1 MVGPSGDAPAQ
12 PPAGAAAPAA
22 TNADNRE
29 GINTVAPAMADA
41 GHGREPSRLALLTA
55 AELQRT
61 LDRLASQVLERVADS
76 DALLLL
82 GIPTRGVALARVL
95 AERLEGR
102 CGHPVACGSLDPTFH
117 RDDLDRVGTRLA
129 TPTDLPAS
137 LDGREVVL
145 VDDVIFT
152 GRTVRA
158 ALEAL
163 QAWGRPHRVRLLA
176 MVDRG
181 HRELP
186 IQPDFCGRVVPTSRQ
201 ELIALCLRSIDG
213 EEGVFLLKE
222 APRD

>member
-1 MVGPSGDAPAQ
+1 MAGPSGDSSSGPDPTPGESPAPGGSGQEIVTSPAAAPTSAPAQ
-12 PPAGAAAPAA
+12 PPRLELLAAA
-22 TNADNRE
+22 D
-29 GINTVAPAMADA
+29 
-41 GHGREPSRLALLTA
+41 
-55 AELQRT
+55 LQRT

-76 DALLLL
+76 DCLLLL

-95 AERLEGR
+95 AERIEAR

-117 RDDLDRVGTRLA
+117 RDDLDRVGTRMVEA
-129 TPTDLPAS
+129 TQLPVAIE
-137 LDGREVVL
+137 GREVVL

-163 QAWGRPHRVRLLA
+163 QAWGRPRRVHLLA

-186 IQPDFCGRVVPTSRQ
+186 IQPDFCGRVVPTTRQ
-201 ELIALCLRSIDG
+201 ESIQVYLMAIDG
-213 EEGVFLLKE
+213 EEGVFLLR
-222 APRD
+222 PPSLPG